1 MTVYRKASCWK
12 RFAATGLYSP
22 TVITVS
28 WSKVD
33 GLSNG
38 IVTNWSAGPPHS
50 PYVTIGISL
59 LCGFSLL
66 LYSGLS
72 PLLQQ
77 AMIDVLGMRPS
88 TLSRL
93 LEHDI
98 SSWWNATALG
108 IFTAL
113 FVHASWLHLLGNLAY
128 LWVFGIKVEQALGSV
143 AMLTV
148 FVLGGSLANVIV
160 ALRLPDLETP
170 IIGASGA
177 VSAVVGAYLG
187 LFPRR
192 RIGLFLPLGIYL
204 QFARV
209 PALLVIG
216 SWFTLQLLYTAF
228 GPINA
233 AVAWWT
239 HLAGFALGLSFALL
253 TRALTLIR
261 L

>member
-1 MTVYRKASCWK
+1 LDS
-12 RFAATGLYSP
+12 
-22 TVITVS
+22 
-28 WSKVD
+28 
-33 GLSNG
+33 G
-38 IVTNWSAGPPHS
+38 IVTNWSVGTPHP

-59 LCGFSLL
+59 LCIFSLL
-66 LYSGLS
+66 VYSGLS

-77 AMIDVLGMRPS
+77 AMIDVLGMRPAAIDQ
-88 TLSRL
+88 L
-93 LEHDI
+93 LEKNLT
-98 SSWWNATALG
+98 SWWDVPALSLV
-108 IFTAL
+108 TAL

-128 LWVFGIKVEQALGSV
+128 LWVFGIKVEQGLGAL
-143 AMLTV
+143 AMLAV
-148 FVLGGSLANVIV
+148 FVMGGALANVIV
-160 ALRLPDLETP
+160 ALRLPQLETP

-177 VSAVVGAYLG
+177 VSVVVGAYLG

-192 RIGLFLPLGIYL
+192 RIGLFLPLGVYL

-239 HLAGFALGLSFALL
+239 HLAGFALGLSFALMA
-253 TRALTLIR
+253 RALALIR

>member
-1 MTVYRKASCWK
+1 LDSA
-12 RFAATGLYSP
+12 
-22 TVITVS
+22 
-28 WSKVD
+28 
-33 GLSNG
+33 
-38 IVTNWSAGPPHS
+38 IVTNWSVGTPHP

-59 LCGFSLL
+59 LCVFSLL
-66 LYSGLS
+66 VYSGLS

-77 AMIDVLGMRPS
+77 AMIDVLGMRPAAIDQ
-88 TLSRL
+88 L
-93 LEHDI
+93 LDK
-98 SSWWNATALG
+98 SFTSWWDVPALSLV
-108 IFTAL
+108 TAL

-128 LWVFGIKVEQALGSV
+128 LWVFGIKVEQGLGAL
-143 AMLTV
+143 AMLAV
-148 FVLGGSLANVIV
+148 FVLGGALANVIV
-160 ALRLPDLETP
+160 ALRLPQLETP

-177 VSAVVGAYLG
+177 ISVVVGAYLG

-192 RIGLFLPLGIYL
+192 RIGLFLPLGVYL

-239 HLAGFALGLSFALL
+239 HLAGFALGLSFALMA
-253 TRALTLIR
+253 RALALIR